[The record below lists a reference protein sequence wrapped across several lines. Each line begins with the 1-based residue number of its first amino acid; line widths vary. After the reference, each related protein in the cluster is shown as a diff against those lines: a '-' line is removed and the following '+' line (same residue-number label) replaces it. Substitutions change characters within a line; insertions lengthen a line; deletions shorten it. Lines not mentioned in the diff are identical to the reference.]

1 MTQTLRSVAFVLG
14 FVGVLLC
21 LAAIAVGW
29 YAAVNSANRIER
41 AADRL
46 DRGLWAVD
54 APLARV
60 ELKVTAVHA
69 QLDGVRTAAVAIAA
83 ENPALPRVK
92 EAIDQLV
99 ARLVS
104 GVEQAET
111 LADSLRSQAAGIRAA
126 AEFVEHFHVD
136 EKVTRPLHAAADKI
150 DQAANAL
157 DGLRGQIEELKVAKA
172 IDLTNKVLGIAA
184 KALAGTDALAS
195 GVSSA
200 REGLLHTRE
209 QTVEV
214 QEKAGFWIYLAAAAN
229 TIIWL
234 WGSLGQLSLIG
245 WGRRAS
251 ILR

>member
-200 REGLLHTRE
+200 REGRSTR
-209 QTVEV
+209 
-214 QEKAGFWIYLAAAAN
+214 KSRFLDLPRRRRKHHHLA
-229 TIIWL
+229 
-234 WGSLGQLSLIG
+234 LGQL
-245 WGRRAS
+245 RAIVVDRLGATGFDPS
-251 ILR
+251 VIFRAFVFS